1 MFIWEGKSLGGG
13 WEGDDVRGLSCM
25 ILAFSFSKISM
36 SVPQRM
42 VIALRYVSTPM
53 EAISACVI
61 PATSWSRMGRLALV
75 SLDVE

>member
-1 MFIWEGKSLGGG
+1 MGRRCREGTIHPKHYST
-13 WEGDDVRGLSCM
+13 V
-25 ILAFSFSKISM
+25 AFSFSKISM